1 LSQLTCGTREPL
13 PDLVIEAAGERAE
26 QRNGFSA
33 RSLSPP
39 IVACHAATLV
49 AGFVVW
55 MYLDRHLWF
64 YGDEWDF
71 IVNRGVSHASLSI
84 WAPHNE
90 HWSTLP
96 ILAWTAMFSVVHLGH
111 YWPYL
116 AALLAVHVSVVHLL
130 WRRCLLEGVDPWVA
144 TATGLLLALLGSA
157 AEDLTWAFQ
166 IGFLG
171 SLLFGLIAL
180 ELVERRGPT
189 VATSVGAALAAV
201 AALMCSDVGVAMLA
215 AFAVLGLAR
224 RGWRGATLVVAP
236 PTLAFVAWFIL
247 VGRTGLAG
255 DPITRKIILGIPRFV
270 WQDAGADVSRVL
282 NLGSYHVSFLPPLL
296 MICLLARVAWHG
308 RRLYHRYPIVLAS
321 VAGDVVF
328 HVLTALGRERIG
340 EAFSPSRYVYIDA
353 VFLLPVL
360 GIALGSQYL
369 VAATK
374 VGPGLRIL
382 AVALVVACTVGNVDQ
397 GVGFARSRTSY
408 VLMLKAEIEGSAQL
422 LAGGQAAIAVHPIS
436 WSSGLTPQ
444 ALLSLERRRLLP
456 MLHLTDAQRATDE
469 TILDV
474 TVTRHRLV
482 TGRFAP
488 LVFSDDATIQTT
500 GRDCVTVRA
509 RGRGRPAQLVLGL
522 AGTDRSAAVH
532 FSGTATKISAF
543 LTPASHA
550 QSGEVLTSLNVPAGG
565 AWVSDAEP
573 GDNLGL
579 DVPAGRDTFCDLS
592 LLSRDTLATAQHSD
606 AN

>member
-1 LSQLTCGTREPL
+1 
-13 PDLVIEAAGERAE
+13 
-26 QRNGFSA
+26 
-33 RSLSPP
+33 
-39 IVACHAATLV
+39 
-49 AGFVVW
+49 
-55 MYLDRHLWF
+55 
-64 YGDEWDF
+64 
-71 IVNRGVSHASLSI
+71 
-84 WAPHNE
+84 
-90 HWSTLP
+90 
-96 ILAWTAMFSVVHLGH
+96 
-111 YWPYL
+111 
-116 AALLAVHVSVVHLL
+116 
-130 WRRCLLEGVDPWVA
+130 
-144 TATGLLLALLGSA
+144 
-157 AEDLTWAFQ
+157 
-166 IGFLG
+166 
-171 SLLFGLIAL
+171 
-180 ELVERRGPT
+180 
-189 VATSVGAALAAV
+189 
-201 AALMCSDVGVAMLA
+201 
-215 AFAVLGLAR
+215 
-224 RGWRGATLVVAP
+224 
-236 PTLAFVAWFIL
+236 
-247 VGRTGLAG
+247 
-255 DPITRKIILGIPRFV
+255 
-270 WQDAGADVSRVL
+270 
-282 NLGSYHVSFLPPLL
+282 
-296 MICLLARVAWHG
+296 
-308 RRLYHRYPIVLAS
+308 
-321 VAGDVVF
+321 VVF

>member
-1 LSQLTCGTREPL
+1 VKRVKG
-13 PDLVIEAAGERAE
+13 
-26 QRNGFSA
+26 
-33 RSLSPP
+33 
-39 IVACHAATLV
+39 
-49 AGFVVW
+49 
-55 MYLDRHLWF
+55 
-64 YGDEWDF
+64 
-71 IVNRGVSHASLSI
+71 
-84 WAPHNE
+84 
-90 HWSTLP
+90 
-96 ILAWTAMFSVVHLGH
+96 
-111 YWPYL
+111 
-116 AALLAVHVSVVHLL
+116 
-130 WRRCLLEGVDPWVA
+130 LEGVVIVVALVVDPGQTRSQHEV
-144 TATGLLLALLGSA
+144 LSRQ
-157 AEDLTWAFQ
+157 DLTWAFQ

-189 VATSVGAALAAV
+189 VATSVGAALA